1 MHQFRVSDRDQNSR
15 VFIYTFKISDEDDPP
30 RIKKSYGVAEQLEEN
45 VFVFPDDLEI
55 PETVDGSLGPFTTES
70 VYSPDELGG
79 DLLHGGPFDLS
90 NYFGKLDED
99 NQSLRYS
106 LVLPR
111 EGYSVPSFQ
120 NRMEVKGSQLY
131 FKASS
136 PPDYEDSDARSG
148 QVMVGVSDG
157 LSRIYVRFD
166 VKITPE
172 NDAPKLLQ
180 GDEIILSGFEDNPLS
195 KTLSSYFYDV
205 DNPISQLTF
214 EYKSILALW

>member
-1 MHQFRVSDRDQNSR
+1 M
-15 VFIYTFKISDEDDPP
+15 
-30 RIKKSYGVAEQLEEN
+30 
-45 VFVFPDDLEI
+45 
-55 PETVDGSLGPFTTES
+55 
-70 VYSPDELGG
+70 
-79 DLLHGGPFDLS
+79 S

-214 EYKSILALW
+214 EYKSILRFGEEEPDASWNF